1 MIHFDIEIFK
11 AQTMSCGGLQCAV
24 ETNVKQRNKVVKF
37 GRTFRTDRLLKQI
50 LEFYQKTIEGQIR
63 FQIFSRI
70 HALIQ
75 FC

>member
-1 MIHFDIEIFK
+1 MKHFGIEIFK
-11 AQTMSCGGLQCAV
+11 AETMSCGGLQCGV

-50 LEFYQKTIEGQIR
+50 LEFYQKTIQGQIR

-70 HALIQ
+70 NALIQ
-75 FC
+75 FR